1 MPAAIEKD
9 DDPTIPFYPLLEEDG
24 FSPSSGKA
32 LAGEAVKIRAWHLS
46 SKFNGGR
53 IQRIDG

>member
-24 FSPSSGKA
+24 FSASSGKA
-32 LAGEAVKIRAWHLS
+32 LTGEAVKISDQWGQTRL
-46 SKFNGGR
+46 
-53 IQRIDG
+53 IL